1 VKPGITCVIP
11 AHNEGEGIFE
21 TILEIDLVVPA
32 GIYFEIFVS
41 EDGSK
46 DNTRDEVL
54 RAAKSVKNSIVVL
67 ASPAARLGYSKAV
80 QRGIR
85 ECKTEVICFMDADGQ
100 FDPKDLE
107 SLMSALKSGGI
118 AVGYRNPRADG
129 FNRVVYSKLFG
140 IVFRV
145 LGGPRRRD
153 PSSPLVMA
161 YTPDIRHIGNVD
173 FHLSFG
179 FWWEFQW
186 RIEQIGLIP
195 IEIPVSHR
203 IRTAGVTQVYRL
215 KRLPHII
222 ITHLLGLRNLRREF
236 RR

>member
-1 VKPGITCVIP
+1 M
-11 AHNEGEGIFE
+11 
-21 TILEIDLVVPA
+21 DL
-32 GIYFEIFVS
+32 F
-41 EDGSK
+41 
-46 DNTRDEVL
+46 
-54 RAAKSVKNSIVVL
+54 
-67 ASPAARLGYSKAV
+67 
-80 QRGIR
+80 
-85 ECKTEVICFMDADGQ
+85 
-100 FDPKDLE
+100 
-107 SLMSALKSGGI
+107 
-118 AVGYRNPRADG
+118 
-129 FNRVVYSKLFG
+129 RVVYSKLFG